1 MAMKGN
7 LLPEATFT
15 VFLLSPACCLAS
27 LMIFF
32 PGLPTNKVLM
42 TSVYL
47 RRLSPVPLQKSSAL
61 CLSTSTDFHFAK
73 QGHPSERTLV
83 FSAPLQSTIPKPA
96 VPLPSPWCLSQ
107 RKSYHLSTTVYCPSL
122 KSNCFLF
129 KTPNVYD
136 CVVTHK
142 IVNELHVKKY
152 FLDFK
157 CQD

>member
-1 MAMKGN
+1 MAVKGN

-42 TSVYL
+42 TSVCL

-61 CLSTSTDFHFAK
+61 CLSTSTDFYFAK
-73 QGHPSERTLV
+73 QGHPPERTLV

-96 VPLPSPWCLSQ
+96 VPLPSFSLMLIPAQKLSSQ
-107 RKSYHLSTTVYCPSL
+107 HHSVLSFA
-122 KSNCFLF
+122 K
-129 KTPNVYD
+129 
-136 CVVTHK
+136 
-142 IVNELHVKKY
+142 VKLLS
-152 FLDFK
+152 F
-157 CQD
+157 